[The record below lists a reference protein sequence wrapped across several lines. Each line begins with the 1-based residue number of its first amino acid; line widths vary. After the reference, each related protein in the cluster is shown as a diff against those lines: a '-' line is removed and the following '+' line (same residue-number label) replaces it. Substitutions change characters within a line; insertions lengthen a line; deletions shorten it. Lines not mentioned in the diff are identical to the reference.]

1 MRNKH
6 NKTVDELREKYES
19 EIDDL
24 KNMNLTQTNQF
35 QQEFQIFQD
44 QISKYDQSF
53 AQNKSFEKQLN
64 D

>member
-1 MRNKH
+1 MRKKH

-24 KNMNLTQTNQF
+24 KNFNLTQTNQF

-53 AQNKSFEKQLN
+53 LQNKSFEKQLN